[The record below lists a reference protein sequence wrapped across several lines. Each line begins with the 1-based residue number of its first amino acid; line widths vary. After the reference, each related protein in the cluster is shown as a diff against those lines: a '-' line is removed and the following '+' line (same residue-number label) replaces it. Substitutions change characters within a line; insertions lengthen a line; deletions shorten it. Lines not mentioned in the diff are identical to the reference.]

1 MGFNEKKY
9 PQYTMTEAL
18 RLANLFTDNL
28 HANLFV
34 ADRNGDI
41 IYSNC
46 KSAETYQVTMD
57 ELFTFNAFT
66 MYEKGYTD
74 STPAVCEVLKTK
86 KEVTRYIR
94 TGKDVGMVISCKPIF
109 DKNGD
114 VAYAVATS
122 YRDSDFVELVAQ
134 VNQEKD
140 KLQTAVNY
148 LNSLSGKEVFLD
160 SRNVQMRS
168 LYDLAQKAAQGDS
181 VVMIY
186 GASGT
191 GKEVMA
197 KHIHSNSKRRN
208 APFIPINCAAIPTEL
223 MESEF
228 FGYEKGS
235 FTGANEK
242 GKPGLFEIASS
253 GTLFLDEI
261 GELTLPMQSKL
272 LRVLE
277 SGEFMR
283 IGSNKIVK
291 TNTRIVG
298 ATNKELFKSVEEGT
312 FRRDLYYRLNVIPI
326 HLPSL
331 KERPEDILPLSNYF
345 LNYFNHKM
353 GTKKKFSERTIN
365 FFQSYSW
372 PGNIRELRNM
382 IERLV
387 VISDSSLIDLA
398 NEEGPYNPISP
409 LSHNHNQEGNIMS
422 LGESFNVTIGT
433 QRDYSLPYKDALR
446 EFEQD
451 YVSHVLERCGGNI
464 SKAAKELGLHRSSL
478 YNILNR

>member
-197 KHIHSNSKRRN
+197 TS
-208 APFIPINCAAIPTEL
+208 T
-223 MESEF
+223 
-228 FGYEKGS
+228 
-235 FTGANEK
+235 
-242 GKPGLFEIASS
+242 
-253 GTLFLDEI
+253 
-261 GELTLPMQSKL
+261 
-272 LRVLE
+272 
-277 SGEFMR
+277 
-283 IGSNKIVK
+283 
-291 TNTRIVG
+291 
-298 ATNKELFKSVEEGT
+298 
-312 FRRDLYYRLNVIPI
+312 
-326 HLPSL
+326 
-331 KERPEDILPLSNYF
+331 
-345 LNYFNHKM
+345 
-353 GTKKKFSERTIN
+353 
-365 FFQSYSW
+365 
-372 PGNIRELRNM
+372 IRESDDRGRHTTTHRQM
-382 IERLV
+382 IRL
-387 VISDSSLIDLA
+387 DSGAHHL
-398 NEEGPYNPISP
+398 
-409 LSHNHNQEGNIMS
+409 
-422 LGESFNVTIGT
+422 
-433 QRDYSLPYKDALR
+433 
-446 EFEQD
+446 
-451 YVSHVLERCGGNI
+451 
-464 SKAAKELGLHRSSL
+464 
-478 YNILNR
+478 